1 MVIAACLMYA
11 YCCMLVHDHA
21 SPRLSNLSHLQDDRS
36 HGDNTWAAFDDLASQ
51 RSSRLN
57 SDEPAQ
63 RPQAGPNPF
72 DQQANPS
79 SAPNEAE
86 AGGWAAFA
94 ADAPAFPSTG
104 PAFEEDPPA
113 FPAEAST
120 RQSSHQSAPD
130 AQASSAR
137 TWAAFGDPDGNQG
150 QDASTGDKHA
160 QTSDQQRTVS
170 SGEKSWS
177 DAEFEESNFWRTHP
191 LALVDNV
198 D

>member
-1 MVIAACLMYA
+1 M
-11 YCCMLVHDHA
+11 
-21 SPRLSNLSHLQDDRS
+21 QDDRS
-36 HGDNTWAAFDDLASQ
+36 PGDNTWAAFDDLASQ

-63 RPQAGPNPF
+63 WPQAGPNPF

-79 SAPNEAE
+79 SAPSEEA

-104 PAFEEDPPA
+104 PAFGEDAPA
-113 FPAEAST
+113 FPAEASA
-120 RQSSHQSAPD
+120 RQSSHHPDPD
-130 AQASSAR
+130 AQASSAHA
-137 TWAAFGDPDGNQG
+137 WAAFSDPNGSQG
-150 QDASTGDKHA
+150 QDPSTGNNHA
-160 QTSDQQRTVS
+160 QTSEQQCRTLS
-170 SGEKSWS
+170 DEKSLP